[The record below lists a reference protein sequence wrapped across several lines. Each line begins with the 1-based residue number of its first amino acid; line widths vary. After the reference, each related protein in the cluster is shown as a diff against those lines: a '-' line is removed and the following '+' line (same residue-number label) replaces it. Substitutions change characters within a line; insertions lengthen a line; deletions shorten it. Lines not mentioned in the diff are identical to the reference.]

1 MRAGALVGFTTAGAA
16 VGIAV
21 VGTDVVGT
29 AVSGTAVSGT
39 AVSGTAVSGT
49 DVGIAVVG
57 TDVVGT
63 EVSGTKLHT
72 NFHNA
77 IFNRYEIIARG
88 ARRPPDH
95 EAERTKALEV
105 FKVTHQKSLEM
116 GRKHRKIREPLKLNS
131 DDNGVIYALVDE
143 KGSVRYVGQ
152 TSNSAAQRELS
163 HRYSRRSK
171 KTTIAKLIK
180 KRDSPLFAAALE
192 KVNLSDSLVK
202 EVFHTAAHPAEAF
215 WINHKLRRSAGWR
228 CSRFFTIFHLIF

>member
-1 MRAGALVGFTTAGAA
+1 MKKKKENADSFQTVPSSKNNKTVRLGNN
-16 VGIAV
+16 
-21 VGTDVVGT
+21 
-29 AVSGTAVSGT
+29 
-39 AVSGTAVSGT
+39 
-49 DVGIAVVG
+49 
-57 TDVVGT
+57 
-63 EVSGTKLHT
+63 T

-163 HRYSRRSK
+163 HWYSRHSK

-180 KRDSPLFAAALE
+180 KRGSPLFAAALE
-192 KVNLSDSLVK
+192 KVNISDSLVK
-202 EVFHTAAHPAEAF
+202 EVFHTAAHPPKHF
-215 WINHKLRRSAGWR
+215 GLTTLIHKPICFDSLTKITLANLLGKKKIKLNVELMKNVYLRSLKDGIIWKVTK
-228 CSRFFTIFHLIF
+228 S